1 VRRTI
6 TASHGPAHHDPPV
19 MGGMS
24 RPRYHAWEYF
34 DLDGYLRASNPVA
47 AAILRIAKTLG
58 LVASVT
64 ITLPAAFFHP
74 VLAPFGLS
82 IIGLALWAGARRYGV
97 WHGDCPCCGQ
107 EIWIAAKRH
116 GTKMFDCR
124 ICRDRLLLKSG
135 RFLSVA
141 SNPSI
146 PAPHPGAA
154 AGNRAQV
161 NGAPIIGVD
170 PIPFNQNLICDQSRF
185 NSSPISATKTYS

>member
-1 VRRTI
+1 
-6 TASHGPAHHDPPV
+6 
-19 MGGMS
+19 MGGTS

-74 VLAPFGLS
+74 ILAPFGLC

-97 WHGDCPCCGQ
+97 WHGDCPRCGQ
-107 EIWIAAKRH
+107 EVWIAAKRH
-116 GTKMFDCR
+116 GTKTFDCR
-124 ICRDRLLLKSG
+124 ICRNRLLLKSG

-141 SNPSI
+141 PDL
-146 PAPHPGAA
+146 PAPTRHPGAA
-154 AGNRAQV
+154 VGNRAQV
-161 NGAPIIGVD
+161 DGAPIIGVEFTS
-170 PIPFNQNLICDQSRF
+170 FNQNLIRNQSRF
-185 NSSPISATKTYS
+185 NSPTNSATRTYL